1 MLYLKHESPIAMPLK
16 RTVAAFLF
24 LSIGHAIAQE
34 SIPNHLRHPAAPCTD
49 NTTAL
54 SPGCTSSTPPEKLD
68 LRDTVTGLSWPMT
81 LGEIATYADHAV
93 QQTDIGSPGGVAR
106 LDTTGAFDGD
116 ASPARVR
123 TAGGMAS
130 RTMARHF
137 NDILSPLDFGGRF
150 DGGDESLSL
159 DAYRGSFT
167 SSALLRIP
175 KGSFTD
181 HTPPVSGYP
190 GTQIWISDGAS
201 DAASGNSFRIFP
213 APTGDTVISNYA
225 GTLNIAKNGNHAG
238 DGAVVSVDYTINTPA
253 KNWNTT
259 KNPVYNA
266 HFGITENCDEASI
279 ENRGQVY
286 CLSSQLTAASYNGAI
301 KTDANLFAIRPA
313 ITDSHGPRSQ
323 ISGINTGVID
333 KTGLPSSKAGGI
345 ESAEID
351 LYASGADDG
360 HDRVALLVGSQQQKD
375 DSHNTLEVGNG
386 ILLRAGAYT
395 FYDSAFQIMGA
406 YKNAAIDLRYANT
419 GCPGNICAPALWLGE
434 LGPVSF
440 GRRDPNRIK
449 MFGDYDGNM
458 HLVTHYEDA
467 LELTGSGD
475 TIIFGRLNAKQGVIL
490 PTMTEHQIRN
500 IPTPVEGQI
509 VNDKDAHSPA
519 IFENG
524 HWYHLPLGKE
534 I

>member
-1 MLYLKHESPIAMPLK
+1 MYLKC
-16 RTVAAFLF
+16 TVAAFLS
-24 LSIGHAIAQE
+24 LGIGRACAQE
-34 SIPNHLRHPAAPCTD
+34 SIPNHLRHPASPCAR
-49 NTTAL
+49 NTAAA
-54 SPGCTSSTPPEKLD
+54 SPDCTSPTRPTDLN
-68 LRDTVTGLSWPMT
+68 LRDIIAGLSWPMT
-81 LGEIATYADHAV
+81 LGEMATYADHSV
-93 QQTDIGSPGGVAR
+93 QQADIGTSGGVAG
-106 LDTTGAFDGD
+106 LDMAGAFAGD
-116 ASPARVR
+116 ASPAHARA
-123 TAGGMAS
+123 AGGTTP
-130 RTMARHF
+130 RTMAQHF
-137 NDILSPLDFGGRF
+137 SDILSPLDFGGRF
-150 DGGDESLSL
+150 DGGDESRSL
-159 DAYRGSFT
+159 DAYRGSFA
-167 SSALLRIP
+167 SMALLRIP
-175 KGSFTD
+175 RGSFTYR
-181 HTPPVSGYP
+181 TPPVSGYP

-201 DAASGNSFRIFP
+201 DAASGNSFRIFS

-259 KNPVYNA
+259 EKPVYNA
-266 HFGITENCDEASI
+266 HFGITENCEEASI

-333 KTGLPSSKAGGI
+333 QTGLPSSKAGGI

-360 HDRVALLVGSQQQKD
+360 HDRVALIVGSQQQKD
-375 DSHNTLEVGNG
+375 DSHNNLEVGNG

-419 GCPGNICAPALWLGE
+419 GCPGDICAPALWLGE
-434 LGPVSF
+434 LGPISF
-440 GRRDPNRIK
+440 GHADPNRTKI
-449 MFGDYDGNM
+449 FGDYNGNM
-458 HLVTHYEDA
+458 HLVTHYADA
-467 LELTGSGD
+467 LELTGLGD
-475 TIIFGRLNAKQGVIL
+475 TIVFGRLTAKQGVVL

-509 VNDKDAHSPA
+509 VNDQETHTPA
-519 IFENG
+519 IFEQG
-524 HWYHLPLGKE
+524 HWYHIPLGKE